1 MRQNGISILTD
12 DFDHCY
18 LCGGRAQ
25 CAHHIFGGPLRKIST
40 ANGFIV
46 PLCHAC
52 HNMSDKGVHFNEQ
65 LSRMLKAEAQK
76 EYEKEHSHDEFM
88 KLIGRNYL

>member
-18 LCGGRAQ
+18 ICGGMAQ

>member
-1 MRQNGISILTD
+1 
-12 DFDHCY
+12 
-18 LCGGRAQ
+18 
-25 CAHHIFGGPLRKIST
+25 
-40 ANGFIV
+40 
-46 PLCHAC
+46 
-52 HNMSDKGVHFNEQ
+52 MSDKGVHFNEQ